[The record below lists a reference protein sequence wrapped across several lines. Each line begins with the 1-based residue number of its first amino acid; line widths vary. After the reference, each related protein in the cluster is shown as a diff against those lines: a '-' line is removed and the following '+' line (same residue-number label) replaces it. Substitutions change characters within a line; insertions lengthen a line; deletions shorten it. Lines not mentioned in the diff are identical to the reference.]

1 LYESDCKTQYNG
13 GISPPVGIDGFHM
26 FYRQNVPAGYD
37 LSLCMVCGNGA
48 QTIKR
53 DNILVQQ
60 RSKCYHTM
68 RVKDV
73 GNTGPVEI
81 AYDDTTVRKVYG
93 SGFNDFFINTDPSVC
108 PIQ

>member
-1 LYESDCKTQYNG
+1 
-13 GISPPVGIDGFHM
+13 M

-81 AYDDTTVRKVYG
+81 AYEDTTVRKVYG

-108 PIQ
+108 PIQQCRLLNANGKSYKNNDDNQIV